1 MIRGMQGVIL
11 SAAASFVMA
20 SLIVSAR
27 GAADEPSTAK
37 PAAPTGASQAQSASP
52 TSQTPPPDP
61 KVVARGRKVFLDNCV
76 ACHGQDATGGSS
88 ANTDLTRSLVVKND
102 VDGKQFAEFLSDG
115 RPELQ
120 MPGFALEAASVKDLA
135 VYLHSISV
143 LKSTPAATPPE

>member
-1 MIRGMQGVIL
+1 
-11 SAAASFVMA
+11 MA
-20 SLIVSAR
+20 SLVVSAR
-27 GAADEPSTAK
+27 GPTEEPSTQTL
-37 PAAPTGASQAQSASP
+37 PASP
-52 TSQTPPPDP
+52 TSETPAPDP

-115 RPELQ
+115 RPDLQ
-120 MPGFALEAASVKDLA
+120 MPGFTLEAASVKDLA

-143 LKSTPAATPPE
+143 LKPTPAAPPA